1 MLPQG
6 HPQLGAHLGGAGG
19 MIRSIALAVGMVL
32 AAASAALAQ
41 DYPTRP
47 ITLVV
52 PLSAGGTADLLC
64 RLAADRASRLLGQQM
79 VVDNR
84 AGGAGGRVGTESVL
98 QAAPDGYTLLCAPQ
112 LTYSITHLVFARSA
126 FDTRAMEPI
135 SVLAIYPMI
144 VVARAG
150 FPADDLAGLIA
161 YARANPGKINYGN
174 QGKGQTGDLLSKLL
188 MIKGDFRM
196 TEIPYRGSAPA
207 INDMLAGNID
217 VMSDY
222 LLANKQNIDTGK
234 LKLLAVA
241 SRERLK
247 DYPNVGTIAETLP
260 GVYADTWMGVAAPP
274 GTPKAI
280 VDKISAAIAQGF
292 REPDVQARIL
302 ALQARPLG
310 STPDEMRDLIRHSLE
325 QWAPV
330 IEAAHITLDD

>member
-1 MLPQG
+1 MLPQR

-19 MIRSIALAVGMVL
+19 MIRSIALAVCMVL
-32 AAASAALAQ
+32 AAASAAAAQ

-174 QGKGQTGDLLSKLL
+174 QGKGQTGELLGIL
-188 MIKGDFRM
+188 IATKGNFQIA
-196 TEIPYRGSAPA
+196 EIPYRGSAPA

-217 VMSDY
+217 VVADY
-222 LLANKQNIDTGK
+222 LLANKQNIDSGK
-234 LKLLAVA
+234 LKFLAVGSA
-241 SRERLK
+241 ERLK
-247 DYPNVGTIAETLP
+247 DYPNVETIAETFP
-260 GVYADTWMGVAAPP
+260 GVIADTWMGIAAPP
-274 GTPKAI
+274 GTPKDI
-280 VDKISAAIAQGF
+280 VAKVSDAIAKGF
-292 REPDVQARIL
+292 HEPDVQERIRG
-302 ALQARPLG
+302 LQATPFG
-310 STPDEMRDLIRHSLE
+310 SSPAQMRDLIQKSLE
-325 QWAPV
+325 QWGPV

>member
-1 MLPQG
+1 
-6 HPQLGAHLGGAGG
+6 
-19 MIRSIALAVGMVL
+19 MIRSIVVALVL
-32 AAASAALAQ
+32 ISGATATLAQ
-41 DYPTRP
+41 DYPSRP

-247 DYPNVGTIAETLP
+247 DYPSVATIAETLP
-260 GVYADTWMGVAAPP
+260 GVYAETWMGVAAPP

-310 STPDEMRDLIRHSLE
+310 STPDEMRDLIRRSLE

>member
-1 MLPQG
+1 MNKN
-6 HPQLGAHLGGAGG
+6 ARCVA
-19 MIRSIALAVGMVL
+19 AVAAVL
-32 AAASAALAQ
+32 AATVLPALAQ

-64 RLAADRASRLLGQQM
+64 RLAADRASRVLGQQM

-98 QAAPDGYTLLCAPQ
+98 HSAPDGYTLLCAPS

-126 FDTRAMEPI
+126 FDTRTMEPV
-135 SVLAIYPMI
+135 SVLATYPL
-144 VVARAG
+144 VVIARAG
-150 FPADDLAGLIA
+150 FPADDLGGLIA
-161 YARANPGKINYGN
+161 YGRANPGKINYGD
-174 QGKGQTGDLLSKLL
+174 QGKGQTGELLGKLL
-188 MIKGDFRM
+188 AIRGDFHM
-196 TEIPYRGSAPA
+196 AEIPYRGSAPA

-217 VMSDY
+217 LMSDY

-234 LKLLAVA
+234 LKILAVG

-247 DYPNVGTIAETLP
+247 DYSGVATIAETWP

-274 GTPKAI
+274 GTPKEIAGK
-280 VDKISAAIAQGF
+280 VSDAIAKGF
-292 REPDVQARIL
+292 QEPEVQARIL
-302 ALQARPLG
+302 GLQAQPFG
-310 STPDEMRDLIRHSLE
+310 STPSQMRDLIQKSLE
-325 QWAPV
+325 QWGPV